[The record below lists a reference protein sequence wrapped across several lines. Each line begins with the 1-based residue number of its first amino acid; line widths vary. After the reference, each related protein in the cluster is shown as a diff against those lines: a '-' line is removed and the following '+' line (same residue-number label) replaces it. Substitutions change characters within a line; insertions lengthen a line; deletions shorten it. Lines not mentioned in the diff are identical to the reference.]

1 MTLQVQ
7 ELKDETDK
15 DAIPMSEE
23 YKQAA
28 EELITEKMERTFESG
43 RSNMC
48 NASASANIF
57 LERELETLLL
67 S

>member
-1 MTLQVQ
+1 MQ

-48 NASASANIF
+48 NAYASANIF

>member
-1 MTLQVQ
+1 MQ

-48 NASASANIF
+48 NAYASANIF
-57 LERELETLLL
+57 LEKGT
-67 S
+67 

>member
-1 MTLQVQ
+1 MQ

-43 RSNMC
+43 RSQTCAMLLLQQ
-48 NASASANIF
+48 IF
-57 LERELETLLL
+57 FLKRELETLLL